1 MKTKLIAQILFS
13 MLLAASCYAVVDGLA
28 GSWSGESICTIR
40 DSPCHD
46 EQVIYHITEPDSA
59 GMLTIQADKLVN
71 GQPEEMGTFEC
82 TIDKAAS
89 LITCP
94 MKNGKWEF
102 VVTGNTIK
110 GTLKLPDGRLYRNIS
125 VKKDGQ

>member
-13 MLLAASCYAVVDGLA
+13 MLVAASCYAVVDGLA

-59 GMLTIQADKLVN
+59 GRLAIQADKLVN
-71 GQPEEMGTFEC
+71 GQPEDMGTFEC
-82 TIDKAAS
+82 TFDKAAS
-89 LITCP
+89 LIVCP

-125 VKKDGQ
+125 VKKDS